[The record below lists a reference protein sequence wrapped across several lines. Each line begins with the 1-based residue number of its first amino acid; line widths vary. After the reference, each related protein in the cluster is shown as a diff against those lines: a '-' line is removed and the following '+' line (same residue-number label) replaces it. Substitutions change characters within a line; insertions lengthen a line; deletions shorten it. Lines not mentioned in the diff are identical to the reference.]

1 MRNLLLGLLLAIST
15 ECMVSAQQTPPTS
28 QQTPPAS
35 QGQASSTAAAQ
46 SVTGCLVQNGH
57 GYSLMTDSGSYPIET
72 EKDLTQY
79 VNKQIT
85 VTGILEHHT
94 NAAPSAT
101 SSNAAVI
108 TDIRLRIVASVV
120 GDCNKTA
127 K

>member
-1 MRNLLLGLLLAIST
+1 MRNLTNLLLVLLLAIST
-15 ECMVSAQQTPPTS
+15 ERVIGA

-35 QGQASSTAAAQ
+35 QGQASSSAAAQ

-57 GYSLMTDSGSYPIET
+57 GYSLMTESDSYPIET

-85 VTGILEHHT
+85 VTGILEHHA
-94 NAAPSAT
+94 NADPSAT
-101 SSNAAVI
+101 SGNATVI
-108 TDIRLRIVASVV
+108 TDLRLRIVASVV
-120 GDCNKTA
+120 GDCNKTS

>member
-1 MRNLLLGLLLAIST
+1 
-15 ECMVSAQQTPPTS
+15 VV
-28 QQTPPAS
+28 
-35 QGQASSTAAAQ
+35 Q
-46 SVTGCLVQNGH
+46 SDRGF
-57 GYSLMTDSGSYPIET
+57 SLKTDIDTYPIET
-72 EKDLTQY
+72 DRDLSQY
-79 VNKQIT
+79 VNKQVKI
-85 VTGILEHHT
+85 TGILEHHT